1 MKTDTQA
8 PQDGRQPLKAPDK
21 SIILILAGI
30 IVTGVIA
37 GYSWIK
43 RLPKD

>member
-1 MKTDTQA
+1 MADNASTRAAKDRGVKS
-8 PQDGRQPLKAPDK
+8 GRR

-30 IVTGVIA
+30 VVTGIIA
-37 GYSWIK
+37 GYSWLK